1 MIVKNIYHKE
11 LAFVVLGQPFAIKS
25 GEIRTVNNIVAV
37 ELLKNSWI
45 VEYEMPKEVE
55 IPFFETE
62 KVKKSK
68 KIKKRKVKKPVIKRV
83 KKNISKVES
92 NKISKD

>member
-11 LAFVVLGQPFAIKS
+11 LAFIILGKPFSIKS
-25 GEIRTVNNIVAV
+25 GEIRKVNNIIAV
-37 ELLKNSWI
+37 ELLKNPWI
-45 VEYEMPKEVE
+45 VEYKMPKEVE
-55 IPFFETE
+55 MPFFEIE